1 MNVVIALSN
10 PQLFTWE
17 DEKLRGQWGN
27 PGFSVPRAAGWG
39 GSLTPPG
46 CSRCSASR
54 QTVVRAAMRAAVTQA
69 SGRARGRARRRCPA
83 GVCDS
88 LLRFRCRGS
97 GWIFVRVHARRE
109 LLVFH
114 VCACAQVCACL
125 GACVSACA
133 CARVCV
139 CARMCVR
146 VCARVCVR
154 YVSFSARKPGALRLR
169 DASPASVDRGFA
181 GLADRRRGARRPRAA
196 RAQQAC
202 VAVAAG

>member
-1 MNVVIALSN
+1 M
-10 PQLFTWE
+10 
-17 DEKLRGQWGN
+17 
-27 PGFSVPRAAGWG
+27 
-39 GSLTPPG
+39 
-46 CSRCSASR
+46 
-54 QTVVRAAMRAAVTQA
+54 
-69 SGRARGRARRRCPA
+69 
-83 GVCDS
+83 
-88 LLRFRCRGS
+88 
-97 GWIFVRVHARRE
+97 
-109 LLVFH
+109 FH

-133 CARVCV
+133 CARVCARV
-139 CARMCVR
+139 CVRVCMCVC

-202 VAVAAG
+202 VAVAVAVAAG